1 MPISTSQPT
10 VDAQA
15 ARRLLLDAQGLCSNH
30 SKKVSASALMKL
42 IDQLGYVQIDS
53 INVLERAHHLTL
65 FTRLPGYDRKVLTHV
80 LEKRRSAFEHWT
92 HDASI
97 IPSRWFRHWR
107 LRFPRAEKRIRANA
121 WWNERMGKRPN
132 QAIKYVLKRIE
143 REGPLMAKDFEHD
156 RKGEAGTWWEWK
168 PAKAALEFLW
178 HTGQLAVTARRN
190 FHKVYDLTD
199 RVLPAEV
206 LAQPIPP
213 KDEHIEW
220 ACRTALDRLVFGTPS
235 EIAAFLRAISLADA
249 KKWCENA
256 LKKGHI
262 SEVVV
267 ESADGSKPREAYAVV
282 DWEKRLAKSKPPSD
296 GIRLLCPFDPVLRD
310 RKRAKR
316 LFDFDY
322 TFEGFVPAAKRV
334 YGYYVLAI
342 LQGDR
347 LIGRLDPKLHRDR
360 EQLEIKGVWW
370 EPKVKVTKARRKEL
384 ETAVESLAQFVGV
397 SDIRWPK

>member
-1 MPISTSQPT
+1 
-10 VDAQA
+10 
-15 ARRLLLDAQGLCSNH
+15 
-30 SKKVSASALMKL
+30 MKQ

-65 FTRLPGYDRKVLTHV
+65 FARLPGYDRKVLTQL

-97 IPSRWFRHWR
+97 IPSRWFRYWR
-107 LRFPRAEKRIRANA
+107 LRFPRAAKRIRSNA
-121 WWNERMGKRPN
+121 WWNERLGNEPTR
-132 QAIKYVLKRIE
+132 AINYVLKRIE

-156 RKGEAGTWWEWK
+156 RRGESGTWWDWK

-178 HTGQLAVTARRN
+178 RTGKLAVTARRN

-206 LAQPIPP
+206 LAQPIPS
-213 KDEHIEW
+213 KDEYIEW
-220 ACRTALDRLVFGTPS
+220 ACRTALDRLAFATPG
-235 EIAAFLRAISLADA
+235 EIAAFFRAVSPPDA
-249 KKWCENA
+249 KTWCVNA
-256 LKKGHI
+256 LKRGHI

-267 ESADGSKPREAYAVV
+267 ESVDGSKPRRAYAVV
-282 DWEKRLAKSKPPSD
+282 DWEKRLAKSKPPPD
-296 GIRLLCPFDPVLRD
+296 EIRLLCPFDPVLRD

-322 TFEGFVPAAKRV
+322 TFEGFVPPAKRI

-342 LQGDR
+342 LQGDG

-360 EQLEIKGVWW
+360 KQLEIKGVWW

-384 ETAVESLAQFVGV
+384 QNAVELLAQFVGV
-397 SDIRWPK
+397 SEIRGPKT